1 MADLDIMNPEEEQ
14 EVDYVAAIAE
24 LKNNSVSKEQYDKI
38 KQENSRLLDALV
50 NNKQIDIP
58 KEEPVDIQKLRNNL
72 FHNEQGLSNMD
83 FIDNAL
89 RLRKALID
97 AGERD
102 PFLPVGNRT
111 QVDYDTELKAERVA
125 QGLQEML
132 DFADGDQ
139 GIFNAEYQR
148 RVVDVGPMRA
158 RRK

>member
-1 MADLDIMNPEEEQ
+1 MADLDIINPEEEQ

-111 QVDYDTELKAERVA
+111 QVDYDTELKAEKVA

-148 RVVDVGPMRA
+148 RVMDVGPMRA

>member
-1 MADLDIMNPEEEQ
+1 MADLDIINPEEEQ